1 MPSKAKR
8 DKERRWKLARN
19 AVWDCVP
26 ARLGSEVSATWVPA
40 TELVPG
46 GERAPWSSRTWCT
59 SVLGAGQEAW
69 AQVGA
74 TGVDGRLFGPVHVFR
89 YLISGALTVRAIG
102 QEMRCDGGTCS

>member
-1 MPSKAKR
+1 MPSRAKR

-46 GERAPWSSRTWCT
+46 GDPRLVRREV
-59 SVLGAGQEAW
+59 SVY
-69 AQVGA
+69 
-74 TGVDGRLFGPVHVFR
+74 TK
-89 YLISGALTVRAIG
+89 Y
-102 QEMRCDGGTCS
+102 